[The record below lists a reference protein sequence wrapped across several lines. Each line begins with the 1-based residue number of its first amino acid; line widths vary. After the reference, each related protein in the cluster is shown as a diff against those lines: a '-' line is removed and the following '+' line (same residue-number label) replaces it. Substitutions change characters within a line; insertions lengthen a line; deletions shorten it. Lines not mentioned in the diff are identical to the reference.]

1 MSNLAQEVQ
10 KTAYL
15 QEIARVMNVIAILQ
29 VFESVMSGPFC
40 RAAAR

>member
-15 QEIARVMNVIAILQ
+15 QEIARVMNVIAKELTALR
-29 VFESVMSGPFC
+29 E
-40 RAAAR
+40 AAEKIAQK